1 MKKKKSL
8 GKGQEILKLDERR
21 SDKLLD
27 MVTSNV
33 AEDKNPESEEK
44 LTSLKHK
51 LDGLEA
57 INPKDDKIDQKAQE
71 PTRSS
76 DLKIN
81 VKP

>member
-1 MKKKKSL
+1 
-8 GKGQEILKLDERR
+8 
-21 SDKLLD
+21 

-51 LDGLEA
+51 FDGLDA
-57 INPKDDKIDQKAQE
+57 INPNDDKSDKKAQE